1 MPGITFWA
9 RFCDAVGLPEM
20 RDTVPAGNEG
30 MIREVKAHMLTKTRD
45 DWLAIIPK
53 EISVVPM
60 LEFDEVLEGPY
71 AKERSMVLELDHPLE
86 GKVRQLAS
94 PFRLS
99 DTPPTFRRFA
109 PALGEHSVEVLQ
121 SIGFS
126 ENEIDALEKAGVVRS
141 QKFRP

>member
-1 MPGITFWA
+1 
-9 RFCDAVGLPEM
+9 
-20 RDTVPAGNEG
+20 
-30 MIREVKAHMLTKTRD
+30 MIRKVKAHMLTKTRD

-71 AKERSMVLELDHPLE
+71 AKERGMVLELDHPLE

-99 DTPPTFRRFA
+99 GTPPTFRRFA

-121 SIGFS
+121 SIGYS
-126 ENEIDALEKAGVVRS
+126 DNEIGVLEKAGIVRT
-141 QKFRP
+141 QNLRP

>member
-1 MPGITFWA
+1 
-9 RFCDAVGLPEM
+9 M
-20 RDTVPAGNEG
+20 RDTVPTGNSE
-30 MIREVKAHMLTKTRD
+30 MIRKVKAHMLSKTRD
-45 DWLAIIPK
+45 EWLAIIPK

-71 AKERSMVLELDHPLE
+71 AKERGMVLELDHPLE

-99 DTPPTFRRFA
+99 ETPPTFRRFA

-121 SIGFS
+121 SLGYG
-126 ENEIDALEKAGVVRS
+126 ENEIAALEKAGVVRTQNS
-141 QKFRP
+141 RS